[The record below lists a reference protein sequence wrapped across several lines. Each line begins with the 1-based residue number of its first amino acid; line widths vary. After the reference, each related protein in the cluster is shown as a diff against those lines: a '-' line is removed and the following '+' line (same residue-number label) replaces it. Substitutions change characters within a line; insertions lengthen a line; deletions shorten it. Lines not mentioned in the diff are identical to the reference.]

1 MSDKPEIL
9 ISDGKVA
16 YLGSANN
23 TEYHFKS
30 GNYEYVFFV
39 NYVGP
44 IDMKP
49 YEFGVYKNK
58 EEFDY
63 DGAIMFEEAR
73 IVKQLTSYNPKPFL
87 ECVKKWFCRGL
98 PDAIVHL
105 VLEVKYDN
113 RVG

>member
-1 MSDKPEIL
+1 MALWNKDGKMSDKPEIL

-73 IVKQLTSYNPKPFL
+73 IVK
-87 ECVKKWFCRGL
+87 
-98 PDAIVHL
+98 
-105 VLEVKYDN
+105 
-113 RVG
+113 